1 MEILKQNLRPNK
13 KRSTLRRAYGR
24 KLDHGRN
31 IPDLRQGT
39 QPNCST
45 EIKSSNNDNN
55 TEILLMKYNDSF
67 YHNVEATFISN
78 LIDRKQNEDLYSSAH
93 TRVSP
98 VPNTFST
105 SINEDKAL
113 ILSEPKSSKTIQS
126 SRKGNSRK
134 SSFNKLIT
142 NPPLC
147 CNMLLI
153 TFFTLFLLSSIELT
167 NACNEAVCA
176 SIVSK
181 CTLLKS
187 CECEIT
193 EDGCP
198 CCKTCFMCLDYL
210 QTDCCSCV
218 GLCPR
223 PNNTAIAPPQKSK
236 VMDFPDGGIP
246 SLWNAIFPDDGDD
259 ANNRW
264 TSYKYPEDKIASELT
279 PYEKKIQLKKKK
291 VNGVSQQQEENLSVE
306 PNPSIVTFNCTVT
319 FLTQCMAEN
328 KCEKSCQS
336 MGAYQYRWFQNG
348 CCECV
353 GHHCKNYGINEP
365 KCLECGDDEDDEL
378 EVDELTDEEIDQLS
392 AQYESEIQDLS

>member
-1 MEILKQNLRPNK
+1 MDSPKQKFRVNK
-13 KRSTLRRAYGR
+13 KRSTLRKAYGR
-24 KLDHGRN
+24 KLDQGQRDLERN
-31 IPDLRQGT
+31 SET
-39 QPNCST
+39 QS
-45 EIKSSNNDNN
+45 INDIVDIEKLYQ
-55 TEILLMKYNDSF
+55 THHESLLKNS
-67 YHNVEATFISN
+67 AIS
-78 LIDRKQNEDLYSSAH
+78 
-93 TRVSP
+93 RVSP
-98 VPNTFST
+98 VLSTIST
-105 SINEDKAL
+105 STMGDKAP
-113 ILSEPKSSKTIQS
+113 ILSETEVSKNLQS
-126 SRKGNSRK
+126 NRRRTMHR
-134 SSFNKLIT
+134 SSFDKPSISQFLYSNIFLIT
-142 NPPLC
+142 LF
-147 CNMLLI
+147 
-153 TFFTLFLLSSIELT
+153 TFFLLGSIELT

-223 PNNTAIAPPQKSK
+223 PNNTAVAPPQKSK
-236 VMDFPDGGIP
+236 VMDFPDGGMP
-246 SLWNAIFPDDGDD
+246 SLWDAIVPEDGDD
-259 ANNRW
+259 ANNQW

-279 PYEKKIQLKKKK
+279 PHEKKLLLKKKK
-291 VNGVSQQQEENLSVE
+291 PNQQQQENQSVD

-319 FLTQCMAEN
+319 FHPQCMAEN